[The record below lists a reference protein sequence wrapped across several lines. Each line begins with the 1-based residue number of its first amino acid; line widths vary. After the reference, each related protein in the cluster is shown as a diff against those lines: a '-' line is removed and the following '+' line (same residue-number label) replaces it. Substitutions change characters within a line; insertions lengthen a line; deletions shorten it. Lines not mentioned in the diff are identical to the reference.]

1 VDKTNRDNEKKFDY
15 TKCKRLMED
24 IQKSYLEYGK
34 NRIFL
39 IGDELK
45 DLYLRDIRD
54 GYFDLTES
62 IKDYILHNNRFKWF
76 ISVSSSKEKISFF
89 EKNKNK
95 KGNLVFIESKYT
107 DFNPP
112 QHEDSIGL
120 LDMDEKENS
129 DTEEI
134 PDVTLDNSKQI
145 FGVISVLL
153 EGNHNVGE
161 EICLFIEDLD
171 WVATFYEDQKDNELI
186 KKIKDLE
193 KLKKH
198 LVIISTK
205 DKTLFEETYYEK
217 LDDKEMITIPKA
229 STEEIEIT
237 LYRLT
242 WKAIKKNLRNINI
255 NDLALAFSN
264 SKTSLREVIRI
275 FNKKIKNYGQ
285 DLKMEHFEFKEKVK
299 EKIYWKDVE
308 LNQKIKD
315 ELIKK
320 IRTFKDGE
328 SKEKGILLY
337 GPPGTGKTM
346 IAKAMATE
354 EKLYFLAPK
363 LSELKGEYVGQSAP
377 KVKALFEEARAN
389 EPTLIFLDEVDTLFP
404 ARDHGDGDSYTKDMV
419 NEFLQQL
426 DGVDTGEQKII
437 VLAATNREYMI
448 DPAVKSRLGD
458 SIEIPL
464 PTEEE
469 IRKMYNNHFKDELED
484 EFMSILSQKN
494 KDELIRKST
503 GMSGRDI
510 KNICESMKKKKQ
522 YQNFILEKN
531 LIKKN
536 DYFKDI
542 LNIVFKEKMN
552 NIINNMVDNNG
563 LEVFSDISNV
573 NTLYGQDVDK
583 IKKELKSYI
592 KEITE
597 TTKQRQDREA
607 KNIKK
612 QNGIL
617 LYGPPGNGKT
627 ELVKNICKENNLIY
641 VGANGKSFIGNTEKN
656 TLEMIENIFEDT
668 YRLSNLCSD
677 EQGVVLF
684 FDEFDSLVGPEMSS
698 TTRGT
703 VLTKLSN
710 DKNQAGIRH
719 DASKILLIGATNF
732 YDRIDEAVKR
742 PGRFDGHFALRN
754 PRKEDAKKIILETF
768 NQENIRISNIDIIDR
783 FYEVIRAEDSEDI
796 NITITNAFEKL
807 SSDRYE
813 VEDSE
818 IQKMISFLGGSK
830 EERVQ
835 ALVFFQNLKNK
846 YLCSGSSIKTHISKL
861 KRFLYNEGYKFELT
875 DELVN
880 KYKER

>member
-1 VDKTNRDNEKKFDY
+1 MDKQKKNNEKKFDY
-15 TKCKRLMED
+15 IKCKRLMED

-62 IKDYILHNNRFKWF
+62 LKDYILHNSRFKWF
-76 ISVSSSKEKISFF
+76 ICLSGTKEGKYFEKI
-89 EKNKNK
+89 KDK
-95 KGNLVFIESKYT
+95 KGNIKFLEVKHT
-107 DFNPP
+107 DFKP
-112 QHEDSIGL
+112 QEIEDSLGL
-120 LDMDEKENS
+120 IEHENKIEEVEETDVNIKKADVIDEVIDFLFKGDCKAN
-129 DTEEI
+129 EE
-134 PDVTLDNSKQI
+134 V
-145 FGVISVLL
+145 
-153 EGNHNVGE
+153 
-161 EICLFIEDLD
+161 CLFVEDLD
-171 WVATFYEDQKDNELI
+171 WTAKFYAEGQEVKDTKFI
-186 KKIKDLE
+186 KQIKDLE

-217 LDDKEMITIPKA
+217 LDDKEMITVPKA

-242 WKAIKKNLRNINI
+242 WKAIKKNLRNINM

-264 SKTSLREVIRI
+264 SKTSLREVIRV
-275 FNKKIKNYGQ
+275 FNKKIKIYGQ
-285 DLKMEHFEFKEKVK
+285 DLKMEHFEFKETVK

-308 LNQKIKD
+308 INKQIKE
-315 ELIKK
+315 ELITK
-320 IRTFKDGE
+320 IRAFKDGE

-377 KVKALFEEARAN
+377 KIKALFEEARAN

-426 DGVDTGEQKII
+426 DGVDTGEQRII

-464 PTEEE
+464 PSEEE

-484 EFMSILSQKN
+484 EFITILNQKN

-510 KNICESMKKKKQ
+510 KNICENMKKKTR
-522 YQNFILEKN
+522 YLNFKLENNPNKRN
-531 LIKKN
+531 E
-536 DYFKDI
+536 YFKDI
-542 LNIVFKEKMN
+542 LDEVFREKMN
-552 NIINNMVDNNG
+552 NIIYNMKNING
-563 LEVFSDISNV
+563 LEVFSNISNV
-573 NTLYGQDVDK
+573 NILYGQDVDK

-597 TTKQRQDREA
+597 TTKERQDREE

-627 ELVKNICKENNLIY
+627 ELVKNICKENNLIF
-641 VGANGKSFIGNTEKN
+641 VGANGKSFVGNTEKS

-703 VLTKLSN
+703 VLTKISD
-710 DKNQAGIRH
+710 DKSQAGIRH
-719 DASKILLIGATNF
+719 NASKILLMGATNF
-732 YDRIDEAVKR
+732 YDDIDEAVKR
-742 PGRFDGHFALRN
+742 PGRFDGHFSLRN
-754 PRKEDAKKIILETF
+754 PRKVDAIKIIVESF
-768 NQENIRISNIDIIDR
+768 NQEDMTISNVNIVES
-783 FYEVIRAEDSEDI
+783 FYEVIRNEDSEKI
-796 NITITNAFEKL
+796 NILKNL
-807 SSDRYE
+807 SNDRYE
-813 VEDSE
+813 IEDSE
-818 IQKMISFLGGSK
+818 IQKMLNLLSGSK
-830 EERVQ
+830 EEKEQ
-835 ALVFFQNLKNK
+835 GLVFLERAKSK
-846 YLCSGSSIKTHISKL
+846 YLCSGSSIKTHVLKL
-861 KRFLYNEGYKFELT
+861 KRFLYNEGYFDKDKLEIT
-875 DELVN
+875 EELVS

>member
-1 VDKTNRDNEKKFDY
+1 MDKTNRDNEKKFDY

-76 ISVSSSKEKISFF
+76 ICLSGTKTGQYF
-89 EKNKNK
+89 EKVKDK
-95 KGNLVFIESKYT
+95 KGNIKFLKVEHN
-107 DFNPP
+107 DFKP
-112 QHEDSIGL
+112 QEIEDSLGL
-120 LDMDEKENS
+120 IEHENKIEEVEEANINIDKADVIDE
-129 DTEEI
+129 
-134 PDVTLDNSKQI
+134 
-145 FGVISVLL
+145 VIKFLL
-153 EGNHNVGE
+153 EEDCKANE
-161 EICLFIEDLD
+161 EVCLFVEDLD
-171 WVATFYEDQKDNELI
+171 WAAKFYNEGPEGKDSKFI
-186 KKIKDLE
+186 KQIKDFE

-198 LVIISTK
+198 LVIFSIK
-205 DKTLFEETYYEK
+205 DKTVFEETYYEN
-217 LDDKEMITIPKA
+217 LDDKEMITVPKA
-229 STEEIEIT
+229 STEEIEMT
-237 LYRLT
+237 LCRLT

-264 SKTSLREVIRI
+264 SKTSLREVIRV
-275 FNKKIKNYGQ
+275 FNKKIKIHGQ
-285 DLKMEHFEFKEKVK
+285 DLKIEHFEFKEKVK

-308 LNQKIKD
+308 LNQQTKD
-315 ELIKK
+315 KLIAK
-320 IRTFKDGE
+320 IRTFKDGKSE
-328 SKEKGILLY
+328 EKGILLY

-377 KVKALFEEARAN
+377 KIKALFEEARAN

-426 DGVDTGEQKII
+426 DGVDTGEQRII

-464 PTEEE
+464 PTEKE
-469 IRKMYNNHFKDELED
+469 IRKMYNNQFKDELED
-484 EFMSILSQKN
+484 EFISLLNQKN

-510 KNICESMKKKKQ
+510 KNICESMKKKTR
-522 YQNFILEKN
+522 YLNFKLEKN
-531 LIKKN
+531 LNKKN
-536 DYFKDI
+536 EYFKDI
-542 LNIVFKEKMN
+542 LDEVFREKMN
-552 NIINNMVDNNG
+552 NIIYNMKNNKG
-563 LEVFSDISNV
+563 LEVYSNMSNV
-573 NTLYGQDVDK
+573 NNLYGQDVDK

-597 TTKQRQDREA
+597 TTKQRQDREE

-627 ELVKNICKENNLIY
+627 ELVKNICKENNLIF
-641 VGANGKSFIGNTEKN
+641 VGANGKSFVGNTEKS

-684 FDEFDSLVGPEMSS
+684 FDEFDSLVGLEMSS

-703 VLTKLSN
+703 VLTKISD
-710 DKNQAGIRH
+710 DKSQAGIRH
-719 DASKILLIGATNF
+719 SASKILLMAATNY
-732 YDRIDEAVKR
+732 YDVIDEAVKR
-742 PGRFDGHFALRN
+742 PGRFDGHFSLRN
-754 PRKEDAKKIILETF
+754 PRKEDAIKIIEETF
-768 NQENIRISNIDIIDR
+768 NQQSMTTSNTNILES
-783 FYEVIRAEDSEDI
+783 FYEVIRKDDSEKI
-796 NITITNAFEKL
+796 NILKNL
-807 SSDRYE
+807 SNDRYE
-813 VEDSE
+813 IEDSE
-818 IQKMISFLGGSK
+818 IQKIFNLLSGSK
-830 EERVQ
+830 EEKEQ
-835 ALVFFQNLKNK
+835 GLILLEEAKSK
-846 YLCSGSSIKTHISKL
+846 YLCSGSSIKTHILKL
-861 KRFLYNEGYKFELT
+861 KRFLYNEGYFDKDKLEVT

>member
-1 VDKTNRDNEKKFDY
+1 MDKEKKINKKKFDY
-15 TKCKRLMED
+15 IKCKRLMED

-62 IKDYILHNNRFKWF
+62 IKDYILHNDKFKWF

-95 KGNLVFIESKYT
+95 KGNLIFIESKYT

-112 QHEDSIGL
+112 QLEDSLGL
-120 LDMDEKENS
+120 LDMEEKEENN
-129 DTEEI
+129 TEEVSDI
-134 PDVTLDNSKQI
+134 NLDNSKQI
-145 FGVISVLL
+145 FGVINVLL
-153 EGNHNVGE
+153 EGNHKLGE

-171 WVATFYEDQKDNELI
+171 WVATFYEEKKDNELI

-217 LDDKEMITIPKA
+217 LDVKEMITVPKA

-242 WKAIKKNLRNINI
+242 WKAIKKNLRNINM

-275 FNKKIKNYGQ
+275 FNKKIKTYGQ
-285 DLKMEHFEFKEKVK
+285 NLQIEHFEFKEKVK
-299 EKIYWKDVE
+299 EKIYWKDIE
-308 LNQKIKD
+308 INDRIKED
-315 ELIKK
+315 LITK
-320 IRTFKDGE
+320 IRTFKDGK

-426 DGVDTGEQKII
+426 DGVDTGEQRII

-458 SIEIPL
+458 AIKISLPEEKEIV
-464 PTEEE
+464 
-469 IRKMYNNHFKDELED
+469 RMYNNNFKDEFED
-484 EFMSILSQKN
+484 DFINILTQKN
-494 KDELIRKST
+494 KDELKRKST

-510 KNICESMKKKKQ
+510 KNICESIKKKSQ
-522 YQNFILEKN
+522 YQDFKSENNENKR
-531 LIKKN
+531 N

-542 LNIVFKEKMN
+542 LNIVFREKMN
-552 NIINNMVDNNG
+552 NIINNMRNNNG
-563 LEVFSDISNV
+563 LEVFTDISNI
-573 NTLYGQDVDK
+573 NNLYGKDVDK

-627 ELVKNICKENNLIY
+627 ELVKNICKENNLIF
-641 VGANGKSFIGNTEKN
+641 VGANGKSFVGNTEKS

-668 YRLSNLCSD
+668 YRLSNLCPD

-703 VLTKLSN
+703 VLTKISD
-710 DKNQAGIRH
+710 DKSQAGIRH
-719 DASKILLIGATNF
+719 NASKILLMGATNF
-732 YDRIDEAVKR
+732 YDNIDEAVKR

-768 NQENIRISNIDIIDR
+768 NQEDIRVSNTDVIDS

-796 NITITNAFEKL
+796 NMTNIVFEKL

-813 VEDSE
+813 IEDSE
-818 IQKMISFLGGSK
+818 IQRMISFLSGSK
-830 EERVQ
+830 EEREQ
-835 ALVFFQNLKNK
+835 ALIFFQNTKKK
-846 YLCSGSSIKTHISKL
+846 YLCSGSSIKTHILKL

-875 DELVN
+875 EELVN

>member
-1 VDKTNRDNEKKFDY
+1 MDKTNRDNEKKFDY

-76 ISVSSSKEKISFF
+76 ICLSGTKTGQYF
-89 EKNKNK
+89 EKVKDK
-95 KGNLVFIESKYT
+95 KGNIKFLKVEHN
-107 DFNPP
+107 DFKP
-112 QHEDSIGL
+112 QEIEDSLGL
-120 LDMDEKENS
+120 IEHENKIEEVEEANVNIDKADVIDE
-129 DTEEI
+129 
-134 PDVTLDNSKQI
+134 
-145 FGVISVLL
+145 VIKFLL
-153 EGNHNVGE
+153 EEDCKANE
-161 EICLFIEDLD
+161 EVCLFVEDLD
-171 WVATFYEDQKDNELI
+171 WAAKFYNEGPEGKDSKFI
-186 KKIKDLE
+186 KQIKDFE

-198 LVIISTK
+198 LVIFSIK
-205 DKTLFEETYYEK
+205 DKTVFEETYYEN
-217 LDDKEMITIPKA
+217 LDDKEMITVPKA
-229 STEEIEIT
+229 STEEIEMT

-264 SKTSLREVIRI
+264 SKTSLREVIRV
-275 FNKKIKNYGQ
+275 FNKKIKIHGQ
-285 DLKMEHFEFKEKVK
+285 DLKIEHFEFKEKVK

-308 LNQKIKD
+308 LNQQTKD
-315 ELIKK
+315 KLIAK
-320 IRTFKDGE
+320 IRTFKDGKSE
-328 SKEKGILLY
+328 EKGILLY

-377 KVKALFEEARAN
+377 KIKALFEEARAN

-426 DGVDTGEQKII
+426 DGVDTGEQRII

-464 PTEEE
+464 PTEKE
-469 IRKMYNNHFKDELED
+469 IRKMYNNQFKDELED
-484 EFMSILSQKN
+484 EFISLLNQKN

-510 KNICESMKKKKQ
+510 KNICESMKKKTR
-522 YQNFILEKN
+522 YLNFKLEKN
-531 LIKKN
+531 LNKKN
-536 DYFKDI
+536 EYFKDI
-542 LNIVFKEKMN
+542 LDEVFREKMN
-552 NIINNMVDNNG
+552 NIIYNMKNNKG
-563 LEVFSDISNV
+563 LEVYSNMSNV
-573 NTLYGQDVDK
+573 NNLYGQDVDK

-597 TTKQRQDREA
+597 TTKQRQDREE

-627 ELVKNICKENNLIY
+627 ELVKNICKENNLIF
-641 VGANGKSFIGNTEKN
+641 VGANGKSFVGNTEKS

-684 FDEFDSLVGPEMSS
+684 FDEFDSLVGLEMSS

-703 VLTKLSN
+703 VLTKISD
-710 DKNQAGIRH
+710 DKSQAGIRH
-719 DASKILLIGATNF
+719 SASKILLMAATNY
-732 YDRIDEAVKR
+732 YDVIDEAVKR
-742 PGRFDGHFALRN
+742 PGRFDGHFSLRN
-754 PRKEDAKKIILETF
+754 PRKEDAIKIIEETF
-768 NQENIRISNIDIIDR
+768 NQQNMTTSNTNILES
-783 FYEVIRAEDSEDI
+783 FYEVIRRDDSEKI
-796 NITITNAFEKL
+796 NILKNL
-807 SSDRYE
+807 SNDRYE
-813 VEDSE
+813 IEDSE
-818 IQKMISFLGGSK
+818 IQKIFNLLSGSK
-830 EERVQ
+830 EEKEQ
-835 ALVFFQNLKNK
+835 GLILLEEAKSK
-846 YLCSGSSIKTHISKL
+846 YLCSGSSIKTHILKL
-861 KRFLYNEGYKFELT
+861 KRFLYNEGYFDKDKLEVT

>member
-1 VDKTNRDNEKKFDY
+1 MDKTNRDNEKKFDY

-62 IKDYILHNNRFKWF
+62 IKDYILHNNMFKWF
-76 ISVSSSKEKISFF
+76 ICLSGTKTGQYF
-89 EKNKNK
+89 EKVKDK
-95 KGNLVFIESKYT
+95 KGNIKFLKVEHN
-107 DFNPP
+107 DFKP
-112 QHEDSIGL
+112 QEIEDSLGL
-120 LDMDEKENS
+120 IEHENKIEEVEEANINIDKADVIDE
-129 DTEEI
+129 
-134 PDVTLDNSKQI
+134 
-145 FGVISVLL
+145 VIKFLL
-153 EGNHNVGE
+153 EEDCKANE
-161 EICLFIEDLD
+161 EVCLFVEDLD
-171 WVATFYEDQKDNELI
+171 WAAKFYNEGAEGKDSKFI
-186 KKIKDLE
+186 KQIKDFE

-198 LVIISTK
+198 LVIFSIK
-205 DKTLFEETYYEK
+205 DKTVFEETYYEN
-217 LDDKEMITIPKA
+217 LDDKEMITVPKA
-229 STEEIEIT
+229 STEEIEMT

-264 SKTSLREVIRI
+264 SKTSLREVIRV
-275 FNKKIKNYGQ
+275 FNKKIKIHGQ
-285 DLKMEHFEFKEKVK
+285 DLKIEHFEFKEKVK

-308 LNQKIKD
+308 LNQQTKD
-315 ELIKK
+315 KLIAK
-320 IRTFKDGE
+320 IRTFKDGKSE
-328 SKEKGILLY
+328 EKGILLY

-377 KVKALFEEARAN
+377 KIKALFEEARAN

-426 DGVDTGEQKII
+426 DGVDTGEQRII

-464 PTEEE
+464 PTEKE
-469 IRKMYNNHFKDELED
+469 IRKMYNNQFKDELED
-484 EFMSILSQKN
+484 EFISLLNQKN

-510 KNICESMKKKKQ
+510 KNICESMKKKKR
-522 YQNFILEKN
+522 YLNFKLEKN
-531 LIKKN
+531 LNKKN
-536 DYFKDI
+536 EYFKDI
-542 LNIVFKEKMN
+542 LDEVFREKMN
-552 NIINNMVDNNG
+552 NIIYNMKNNNG
-563 LEVFSDISNV
+563 LEVYSNMSNV
-573 NTLYGQDVDK
+573 NNLYGQDVDK

-597 TTKQRQDREA
+597 TTKQRQDREE

-627 ELVKNICKENNLIY
+627 ELVKNICKENNLIF
-641 VGANGKSFIGNTEKN
+641 VGANGKSFVGNTEKS

-684 FDEFDSLVGPEMSS
+684 FDEFDSLVGLEMSS

-703 VLTKLSN
+703 VLTKISD
-710 DKNQAGIRH
+710 DKSQAGIRH
-719 DASKILLIGATNF
+719 SASKILLMAATNY
-732 YDRIDEAVKR
+732 YDVIDEAVKR
-742 PGRFDGHFALRN
+742 PGRFDGHFSLRN
-754 PRKEDAKKIILETF
+754 PRKEDAIKIIEETF
-768 NQENIRISNIDIIDR
+768 NQQSMTTSNINILES
-783 FYEVIRAEDSEDI
+783 FYEVIRRDDSEKI
-796 NITITNAFEKL
+796 NILKNL
-807 SSDRYE
+807 SNDRYE
-813 VEDSE
+813 IEDSE
-818 IQKMISFLGGSK
+818 IQKIFNLLSGSK
-830 EERVQ
+830 EEKEQ
-835 ALVFFQNLKNK
+835 GLIFLEEAKSK
-846 YLCSGSSIKTHISKL
+846 YLCSGSSIKTHILKL
-861 KRFLYNEGYKFELT
+861 KRFLYNEGYFDKDKLEVT
-875 DELVN
+875 GELVN

>member
-1 VDKTNRDNEKKFDY
+1 MDKTNRDNEKKFDY

-62 IKDYILHNNRFKWF
+62 IKDYILHNDRFKWF
-76 ISVSSSKEKISFF
+76 ISVSSSKEKISFY

-95 KGNLVFIESKYT
+95 NGNLVFIESKYT

-112 QHEDSIGL
+112 QHEDSLGL
-120 LDMDEKENS
+120 LDMEEKEDSNM
-129 DTEEI
+129 EET
-134 PDVTLDNSKQI
+134 PDVNLDNSRQI
-145 FGVISVLL
+145 FGVINVLL
-153 EGNHNVGE
+153 EGNHKLGE

-217 LDDKEMITIPKA
+217 LDDKEMIVVPKA

-242 WKAIKKNLRNINI
+242 WKAIKKNLRNINM

-275 FNKKIKNYGQ
+275 FNKKIKTYGQ
-285 DLKMEHFEFKEKVK
+285 NLQIEHFEFKEKVK
-299 EKIYWKDVE
+299 EKIYWKDIE
-308 LNQKIKD
+308 INDRIKED
-315 ELIKK
+315 LITK

-404 ARDHGDGDSYTKDMV
+404 ARDYGDGDSYTKDMV

-426 DGVDTGEQKII
+426 DGVDTGEQRII

-458 SIEIPL
+458 AIKISLPEEKEIV
-464 PTEEE
+464 
-469 IRKMYNNHFKDELED
+469 RMYNNNFKDEFED
-484 EFMSILSQKN
+484 DFINILTQKN
-494 KDELIRKST
+494 KDELKRKST

-510 KNICESMKKKKQ
+510 KNICESIKKKSQ
-522 YQNFILEKN
+522 YQDFKSENNENKR
-531 LIKKN
+531 N

-542 LNIVFKEKMN
+542 LNIVFREKMN
-552 NIINNMVDNNG
+552 NVINNMRNNG
-563 LEVFSDISNV
+563 LEVFTDISNI
-573 NTLYGQDVDK
+573 NNLYGKDVDK

-627 ELVKNICKENNLIY
+627 ELVKNICKENNLIF
-641 VGANGKSFIGNTEKN
+641 VGANGKSFVGNTEKS

-668 YRLSNLCSD
+668 YRLSNLCPD

-703 VLTKLSN
+703 VLTKISD
-710 DKNQAGIRH
+710 DKSQAGIRYN
-719 DASKILLIGATNF
+719 ASKILLMGATNF
-732 YDRIDEAVKR
+732 YDNIDEAVKR

-768 NQENIRISNIDIIDR
+768 NQENIRVSNTDVIDS

-796 NITITNAFEKL
+796 NMTNIVFEKL

-813 VEDSE
+813 IEDSE
-818 IQKMISFLGGSK
+818 IQRMISFLSGSK
-830 EERVQ
+830 EEKEQ
-835 ALVFFQNLKNK
+835 ALIFFQNAKKK
-846 YLCSGSSIKTHISKL
+846 YLCSGSSIKTHILKL

-875 DELVN
+875 EELVN

>member
-1 VDKTNRDNEKKFDY
+1 MDKTNRDNKKKFDY

-76 ISVSSSKEKISFF
+76 ICLSGTKTGQYF
-89 EKNKNK
+89 EKVKDK
-95 KGNLVFIESKYT
+95 KGNIKFLKVEHN
-107 DFNPP
+107 DFKP
-112 QHEDSIGL
+112 QEIEDSLGL
-120 LDMDEKENS
+120 IEHENKI
-129 DTEEI
+129 EEI
-134 PDVTLDNSKQI
+134 EEANVNIDKADVIDE
-145 FGVISVLL
+145 VIKFLL
-153 EGNHNVGE
+153 EEDCKANE
-161 EICLFIEDLD
+161 EVCLFVEDLD
-171 WVATFYEDQKDNELI
+171 WAAKFYNEGAEGKDGKFI
-186 KKIKDLE
+186 KQIKDFE

-198 LVIISTK
+198 LVIFSIK
-205 DKTLFEETYYEK
+205 DKTVFEETYYEN
-217 LDDKEMITIPKA
+217 LDDKEMITVPKA
-229 STEEIEIT
+229 STEEIEMT

-264 SKTSLREVIRI
+264 SKTSLREVIRV
-275 FNKKIKNYGQ
+275 FNKKIKIHGQ
-285 DLKMEHFEFKEKVK
+285 DLKIEHFEFKEKVK

-308 LNQKIKD
+308 LNQQTKD
-315 ELIKK
+315 KLIAK
-320 IRTFKDGE
+320 IRTFKDGKSE
-328 SKEKGILLY
+328 EKGILLY

-377 KVKALFEEARAN
+377 KIKALFEEARAN

-426 DGVDTGEQKII
+426 DGVDTGEQRII

-464 PTEEE
+464 PTEKE
-469 IRKMYNNHFKDELED
+469 IRKMYNNQFKDELED
-484 EFMSILSQKN
+484 EFISLLNQKN

-510 KNICESMKKKKQ
+510 KNICESMKKKTR
-522 YQNFILEKN
+522 YLNFKLEKN
-531 LIKKN
+531 LNKKN
-536 DYFKDI
+536 EYFKDI
-542 LNIVFKEKMN
+542 LDEVFREKMN
-552 NIINNMVDNNG
+552 NIIYNMKNNKG
-563 LEVFSDISNV
+563 LEVYSNMSNV
-573 NTLYGQDVDK
+573 NNLYGQDVDK

-597 TTKQRQDREA
+597 TTKQRQDREE

-627 ELVKNICKENNLIY
+627 ELVKNICKENNLIF
-641 VGANGKSFIGNTEKN
+641 VGANGKSFVGNTEKS

-684 FDEFDSLVGPEMSS
+684 FDEFDSLVGLEMSS

-703 VLTKLSN
+703 VLTKISD
-710 DKNQAGIRH
+710 DKSQAGIRH
-719 DASKILLIGATNF
+719 SASKILLMAATNY
-732 YDRIDEAVKR
+732 YDVIDEAVKR
-742 PGRFDGHFALRN
+742 PGRFDGHFSLRN
-754 PRKEDAKKIILETF
+754 PRKEDAIKIIEETF
-768 NQENIRISNIDIIDR
+768 NQQSMTTSNTNILES
-783 FYEVIRAEDSEDI
+783 FYEVIRRDDSKKI
-796 NITITNAFEKL
+796 NILKNL
-807 SSDRYE
+807 SNDRYE
-813 VEDSE
+813 IEDSE
-818 IQKMISFLGGSK
+818 IQKIFNLLSGSK
-830 EERVQ
+830 EEKEQ
-835 ALVFFQNLKNK
+835 GLILLEEAKSK
-846 YLCSGSSIKTHISKL
+846 YLCSGSSIKTHILKL
-861 KRFLYNEGYKFELT
+861 KRFLYNEGYFDKDKLEVT

-880 KYKER
+880 KYKEC

>member
-1 VDKTNRDNEKKFDY
+1 MDKTNRDNEKKFDY

-76 ISVSSSKEKISFF
+76 ICLSGTKTGQYF
-89 EKNKNK
+89 EKVKDK
-95 KGNLVFIESKYT
+95 KGNIKFLKVEHN
-107 DFNPP
+107 DFKP
-112 QHEDSIGL
+112 QEIEDSLGL
-120 LDMDEKENS
+120 IEHENKIEEVEEANINIDKADVIDE
-129 DTEEI
+129 
-134 PDVTLDNSKQI
+134 
-145 FGVISVLL
+145 VIKFLL
-153 EGNHNVGE
+153 EEDCKANE
-161 EICLFIEDLD
+161 EVCLFVEDLD
-171 WVATFYEDQKDNELI
+171 WAAKFYNEGPEGKDSKFI
-186 KKIKDLE
+186 KQIKDFE

-198 LVIISTK
+198 LVIFSIK
-205 DKTLFEETYYEK
+205 DKTVFEETYYEN
-217 LDDKEMITIPKA
+217 LDDKEMITVPKA
-229 STEEIEIT
+229 STEEIEMT

-264 SKTSLREVIRI
+264 SKTSLREVIRV
-275 FNKKIKNYGQ
+275 FNKKIKIHGQ
-285 DLKMEHFEFKEKVK
+285 DLKIEHFEFKEKVK

-308 LNQKIKD
+308 LNQQTKD
-315 ELIKK
+315 KLIAK
-320 IRTFKDGE
+320 IRTFKDGKSE
-328 SKEKGILLY
+328 EKGILLY

-377 KVKALFEEARAN
+377 KIKALFEEARAN

-426 DGVDTGEQKII
+426 DGVDTGEQRII

-464 PTEEE
+464 PTEKE
-469 IRKMYNNHFKDELED
+469 IRKMYNNQFKDELED
-484 EFMSILSQKN
+484 EFISLLNQKN

-510 KNICESMKKKKQ
+510 KNICESMKKKTR
-522 YQNFILEKN
+522 YLNFKLEKN
-531 LIKKN
+531 LNKKN
-536 DYFKDI
+536 EYFKDI
-542 LNIVFKEKMN
+542 LDEVFREKMN
-552 NIINNMVDNNG
+552 NIIYNMKNNKG
-563 LEVFSDISNV
+563 LEVYSNMSNV
-573 NTLYGQDVDK
+573 NNLYGQDVDK

-597 TTKQRQDREA
+597 TTKQRQDREE

-627 ELVKNICKENNLIY
+627 ELVKNICKENNLIF
-641 VGANGKSFIGNTEKN
+641 VGANGKSFVGNTEKS

-684 FDEFDSLVGPEMSS
+684 FDEFDSLVGLEMSS

-703 VLTKLSN
+703 VLTKISD
-710 DKNQAGIRH
+710 DKSQAGIRH
-719 DASKILLIGATNF
+719 SASKILLMAATNY
-732 YDRIDEAVKR
+732 YDVIDEAVKR
-742 PGRFDGHFALRN
+742 PGRFDGHFSLRN
-754 PRKEDAKKIILETF
+754 PRKEDAIKIIEETF
-768 NQENIRISNIDIIDR
+768 NQQSMTTSNINILES
-783 FYEVIRAEDSEDI
+783 FYEVIRRDDSEKI
-796 NITITNAFEKL
+796 NILKNL
-807 SSDRYE
+807 SNDRYE
-813 VEDSE
+813 IEDSE
-818 IQKMISFLGGSK
+818 IQKIFNLLSGSK
-830 EERVQ
+830 EEKEQ
-835 ALVFFQNLKNK
+835 GLIFLEEAKSK
-846 YLCSGSSIKTHISKL
+846 YLCSGSSIKTHILKL
-861 KRFLYNEGYKFELT
+861 KRFLYNEGYFDKDKLEVI

>member
-1 VDKTNRDNEKKFDY
+1 MDIAKKNNKKFDY
-15 TKCKRLMED
+15 IKCKRLMED

-54 GYFDLTES
+54 GYFDLMES
-62 IKDYILHNNRFKWF
+62 IKDYILYNSRFKWF

-95 KGNLVFIESKYT
+95 KGNLIFIESKYT

-112 QHEDSIGL
+112 QHEDSLGL
-120 LDMDEKENS
+120 LDMEEKEESN
-129 DTEEI
+129 TEEI
-134 PDVTLDNSKQI
+134 PDITLDNSKQI
-145 FGVISVLL
+145 FGVVSILL
-153 EGNHNVGE
+153 EGKHNVGE
-161 EICLFIEDLD
+161 EVCLFIEDLD
-171 WVATFYEDQKDNELI
+171 WVATFYEEKKDNELI

-217 LDDKEMITIPKA
+217 LDDKEMITVPKA

-242 WKAIKKNLRNINI
+242 WKAIKKNLRNINM

-264 SKTSLREVIRI
+264 SKTSLREVIRV
-275 FNKKIKNYGQ
+275 FNKKIKTYGQ
-285 DLKMEHFEFKEKVK
+285 DLKIEHFEFKEKVK

-308 LNQKIKD
+308 LNDEKKK

-377 KVKALFEEARAN
+377 KIKALFEEARAN

-426 DGVDTGEQKII
+426 DGVDSGEQRII

-464 PTEEE
+464 PSEEE
-469 IRKMYNNHFKDELED
+469 IKKMYNNHFKDELED
-484 EFMSILSQKN
+484 ELTSILNQKN

-510 KNICESMKKKKQ
+510 KNICESMKKKLQ
-522 YQNFILEKN
+522 YQNFKSESNANKR
-531 LIKKN
+531 N

-542 LNIVFKEKMN
+542 LNIVFREKMN
-552 NIINNMVDNNG
+552 NIIYNMRNNTN
-563 LEVFSDISNV
+563 LEVFTDISNV
-573 NTLYGQDVDK
+573 QNLYGKDVDK
-583 IKKELKSYI
+583 IKKELKSYV

-597 TTKQRQDREA
+597 TTKQRREREA
-607 KNIKK
+607 KRIKK

-627 ELVKNICKENNLIY
+627 ELVKNICKENNLIFI
-641 VGANGKSFIGNTEKN
+641 GANGKSFIGNTEKS
-656 TLEMIENIFEDT
+656 TLEMIENIFDDA
-668 YRLSNLCSD
+668 YRLSNICPD

-684 FDEFDSLVGPEMSS
+684 FDEFDSLVGPAMSS

-703 VLTKLSN
+703 VLTKIAD
-710 DKNQAGIRH
+710 DKSKAGIRH
-719 DASKILLIGATNF
+719 DASKILLMGATN
-732 YDRIDEAVKR
+732 YYEQIDEAVIR
-742 PGRFDGHFALRN
+742 PGRFDGHFSLRN
-754 PRKEDAKKIILETF
+754 PRKEDAIKIIMETF
-768 NQENIRISNIDIIDR
+768 YQENIRVPNKSVVDS
-783 FYEVIRAEDSEDI
+783 FYEVIRAEDSDKI
-796 NITITNAFEKL
+796 NVFDNI

-818 IQKMISFLGGSK
+818 IQNMRNLFFNGNK
-830 EERVQ
+830 EEKEQ
-835 ALVFFQNLKNK
+835 ALEFFQKAEKK
-846 YLCSGSSIKTHISKL
+846 YLCSGSSIKTHILKL
-861 KRFLYNEGYKFELT
+861 KRFLYNEGYEFVITE
-875 DELVN
+875 EIVN

>member
-1 VDKTNRDNEKKFDY
+1 MDKTNRDNEKKFDY

-76 ISVSSSKEKISFF
+76 ICLSGTKTGQYF
-89 EKNKNK
+89 EKVKDK
-95 KGNLVFIESKYT
+95 KGNIKFLKVEHN
-107 DFNPP
+107 DFKP
-112 QHEDSIGL
+112 QEIEDSLGL
-120 LDMDEKENS
+120 IEHENKIEEVEEANVNIDKADVIDE
-129 DTEEI
+129 
-134 PDVTLDNSKQI
+134 
-145 FGVISVLL
+145 VIKFLL
-153 EGNHNVGE
+153 EEDCKANE
-161 EICLFIEDLD
+161 EVCLFVEDLD
-171 WVATFYEDQKDNELI
+171 WAAKFYNEGPEGKDSKFI
-186 KKIKDLE
+186 KQIKDFE

-198 LVIISTK
+198 LVIFSIK
-205 DKTLFEETYYEK
+205 DKTVFEETYYEN
-217 LDDKEMITIPKA
+217 LDDKEMITVPKA
-229 STEEIEIT
+229 STEEIEMT

-264 SKTSLREVIRI
+264 SKTSLREVIRV
-275 FNKKIKNYGQ
+275 FNKKIKIHGQ
-285 DLKMEHFEFKEKVK
+285 DLKIEHFEFKEKVK

-308 LNQKIKD
+308 LNQQTKD
-315 ELIKK
+315 KLIAK
-320 IRTFKDGE
+320 IRTFKDGKSE
-328 SKEKGILLY
+328 EKGILLY

-377 KVKALFEEARAN
+377 KIKALFEEARAN

-426 DGVDTGEQKII
+426 DGVDTGEQRII

-464 PTEEE
+464 PTEKE
-469 IRKMYNNHFKDELED
+469 IRKMYNNQFKDELED
-484 EFMSILSQKN
+484 EFISLLNQKN

-510 KNICESMKKKKQ
+510 KNICESMKKKTR
-522 YQNFILEKN
+522 YLNFKLEKN
-531 LIKKN
+531 LNKKN
-536 DYFKDI
+536 EYFKDI
-542 LNIVFKEKMN
+542 LDEVFREKMN
-552 NIINNMVDNNG
+552 NIIYNMKNNKG
-563 LEVFSDISNV
+563 LEVYSNMSNV
-573 NTLYGQDVDK
+573 NNLYGQDVDK

-597 TTKQRQDREA
+597 TTKQRQDREE

-627 ELVKNICKENNLIY
+627 ELVKNICKENNLIF
-641 VGANGKSFIGNTEKN
+641 VGANGKSFVGNTEKS

-684 FDEFDSLVGPEMSS
+684 FDEFDSLVGLEMSS

-703 VLTKLSN
+703 VLTKISD
-710 DKNQAGIRH
+710 DKSQAGIRH
-719 DASKILLIGATNF
+719 SASKILLMAATNY
-732 YDRIDEAVKR
+732 YDVIDEAVKR
-742 PGRFDGHFALRN
+742 PGRFDGHFSLRN
-754 PRKEDAKKIILETF
+754 PRKEDAIKIIEETF
-768 NQENIRISNIDIIDR
+768 NQQSMTTSNTNILES
-783 FYEVIRAEDSEDI
+783 FYEVIRRDDSEKI
-796 NITITNAFEKL
+796 NILKNL
-807 SSDRYE
+807 SNDRYE
-813 VEDSE
+813 IEDSE
-818 IQKMISFLGGSK
+818 IQKIFNLLSGSK
-830 EERVQ
+830 EEKEQ
-835 ALVFFQNLKNK
+835 GLILLEEAKSK
-846 YLCSGSSIKTHISKL
+846 YLCSGSSIKTHILKL
-861 KRFLYNEGYKFELT
+861 KRFLYNEGYFDKDKLEVT

>member
-1 VDKTNRDNEKKFDY
+1 MDKTNRDNEKKFDY

-76 ISVSSSKEKISFF
+76 ICLSGTKTGQYF
-89 EKNKNK
+89 EKVKDK
-95 KGNLVFIESKYT
+95 KGNIKFLKVEHN
-107 DFNPP
+107 DFKP
-112 QHEDSIGL
+112 QEIEDSLGL
-120 LDMDEKENS
+120 IEHENKIEEVEEANVNIDKADVIDE
-129 DTEEI
+129 
-134 PDVTLDNSKQI
+134 
-145 FGVISVLL
+145 VIKFLL
-153 EGNHNVGE
+153 EEDCKANE
-161 EICLFIEDLD
+161 EVCLFVEDLD
-171 WVATFYEDQKDNELI
+171 WAAKFYNEGAEGKDSKFI
-186 KKIKDLE
+186 KQIKDFE

-198 LVIISTK
+198 LVIFSIK
-205 DKTLFEETYYEK
+205 DKTVFEETYYEN
-217 LDDKEMITIPKA
+217 LDDKEMITVPKA
-229 STEEIEIT
+229 STEEIEMT

-242 WKAIKKNLRNINI
+242 WKAIKKNLRDINI

-264 SKTSLREVIRI
+264 SKTSLREVIRV
-275 FNKKIKNYGQ
+275 FNKKIKIHGQ
-285 DLKMEHFEFKEKVK
+285 DLKIEHFEFKEKVK

-308 LNQKIKD
+308 LNQQTKD
-315 ELIKK
+315 KLIAK
-320 IRTFKDGE
+320 IRTFKDGKSE
-328 SKEKGILLY
+328 EKGILLY

-377 KVKALFEEARAN
+377 KIKALFEEARAN

-426 DGVDTGEQKII
+426 DGVDTGEQRII

-464 PTEEE
+464 PTEKE
-469 IRKMYNNHFKDELED
+469 IRKMYNNQFKDELED
-484 EFMSILSQKN
+484 EFISLLNQKN

-510 KNICESMKKKKQ
+510 KNICESMKKKTR
-522 YQNFILEKN
+522 YLNFKLEKN
-531 LIKKN
+531 LNKKN
-536 DYFKDI
+536 EYFKDI
-542 LNIVFKEKMN
+542 LDEVFREKMN
-552 NIINNMVDNNG
+552 NIIYNMKNNKG
-563 LEVFSDISNV
+563 LEVYSNMSNV
-573 NTLYGQDVDK
+573 NNLYGQDVDK

-597 TTKQRQDREA
+597 TTKQRQDREE

-627 ELVKNICKENNLIY
+627 ELVKNICKENNLIF
-641 VGANGKSFIGNTEKN
+641 VGANGKSFVGNTEKS

-684 FDEFDSLVGPEMSS
+684 FDEFDSLVGLEMSS

-703 VLTKLSN
+703 VLTKISD
-710 DKNQAGIRH
+710 DKSQAGIRH
-719 DASKILLIGATNF
+719 SASKILLMAATNY
-732 YDRIDEAVKR
+732 YDVIDEAVKR
-742 PGRFDGHFALRN
+742 PGRFDGHFSLRN
-754 PRKEDAKKIILETF
+754 PRKEDAIKIIEETF
-768 NQENIRISNIDIIDR
+768 NQQSMTTSNTNILES
-783 FYEVIRAEDSEDI
+783 FYEVIRRDDSEKI
-796 NITITNAFEKL
+796 NILKNL
-807 SSDRYE
+807 SNDRYE
-813 VEDSE
+813 IEDSE
-818 IQKMISFLGGSK
+818 IQKIFNLLSGSK
-830 EERVQ
+830 EEKEQ
-835 ALVFFQNLKNK
+835 GLILLEETKSK
-846 YLCSGSSIKTHISKL
+846 YLCSGSSIKTHILKL
-861 KRFLYNEGYKFELT
+861 KRFLYNEGYFDKDKLEVT

>member
-1 VDKTNRDNEKKFDY
+1 MDKTNRDNEKKFDY

-76 ISVSSSKEKISFF
+76 ICLSGTKTGQYF
-89 EKNKNK
+89 EKVKDK
-95 KGNLVFIESKYT
+95 KGNIKFLKVEHN
-107 DFNPP
+107 DFKP
-112 QHEDSIGL
+112 QEIEDSLGL
-120 LDMDEKENS
+120 IEHENKIEEVEEANINIDKADVIDE
-129 DTEEI
+129 
-134 PDVTLDNSKQI
+134 
-145 FGVISVLL
+145 VIKFLL
-153 EGNHNVGE
+153 EEDCKANE
-161 EICLFIEDLD
+161 EVCLFVEDLD
-171 WVATFYEDQKDNELI
+171 WAAKFYNEGAEGKDSKFI
-186 KKIKDLE
+186 KQIKDFE

-198 LVIISTK
+198 LVIFSIK
-205 DKTLFEETYYEK
+205 DKTVFEETYYEN
-217 LDDKEMITIPKA
+217 LDDKEMITVPKA
-229 STEEIEIT
+229 STEEIEMT

-264 SKTSLREVIRI
+264 SKTSLREVIRV
-275 FNKKIKNYGQ
+275 FNKKIKIHGQ
-285 DLKMEHFEFKEKVK
+285 DLKIEHFEFKEKVK

-308 LNQKIKD
+308 LNQQTKD
-315 ELIKK
+315 KLIAK
-320 IRTFKDGE
+320 IRTFKDGKSE
-328 SKEKGILLY
+328 EKGILLY

-377 KVKALFEEARAN
+377 KIKALFEEARAN

-426 DGVDTGEQKII
+426 DGVDTGEQRII

-464 PTEEE
+464 PTEKE
-469 IRKMYNNHFKDELED
+469 IRKMYNNQFKDELED
-484 EFMSILSQKN
+484 EFISLLNQKN

-510 KNICESMKKKKQ
+510 KNICESMKKKKR
-522 YQNFILEKN
+522 YLNFKLEKN
-531 LIKKN
+531 LNKKN
-536 DYFKDI
+536 EYFKDI
-542 LNIVFKEKMN
+542 LDEVFREKMN
-552 NIINNMVDNNG
+552 NIIYNMKNNNG
-563 LEVFSDISNV
+563 LEVYSNMSNV
-573 NTLYGQDVDK
+573 NNLYGQDVDK

-597 TTKQRQDREA
+597 TTKQRQDREE

-627 ELVKNICKENNLIY
+627 ELVKNICKENNLIF
-641 VGANGKSFIGNTEKN
+641 VGANGKSFVGNTEKS

-684 FDEFDSLVGPEMSS
+684 FDEFDSLVGLEMSS

-703 VLTKLSN
+703 VLTKISD
-710 DKNQAGIRH
+710 DKSQAGIRH
-719 DASKILLIGATNF
+719 SASKILLMAATNY
-732 YDRIDEAVKR
+732 YDVIDEAVKR
-742 PGRFDGHFALRN
+742 PGRFDGHFSLRN
-754 PRKEDAKKIILETF
+754 PRKEDAIKIIEETF
-768 NQENIRISNIDIIDR
+768 NQQSMTTSNINILES
-783 FYEVIRAEDSEDI
+783 FYEVIRRDDSEKI
-796 NITITNAFEKL
+796 NILKNL
-807 SSDRYE
+807 SNDRYE
-813 VEDSE
+813 IEDSE
-818 IQKMISFLGGSK
+818 IQKIFNLLSGSK
-830 EERVQ
+830 EEKEQ
-835 ALVFFQNLKNK
+835 GLIFLEEAKSK
-846 YLCSGSSIKTHISKL
+846 YLCSGSSIKTHILKL
-861 KRFLYNEGYKFELT
+861 KRFLYNEGYFDKDKLEVT
-875 DELVN
+875 GELVN

>member
-1 VDKTNRDNEKKFDY
+1 MDKTNRDNEKKFDY

-62 IKDYILHNNRFKWF
+62 IKDYILHNDRFKWF
-76 ISVSSSKEKISFF
+76 ISVSSSKEKISFY

-95 KGNLVFIESKYT
+95 NGNLVFIESKYT

-112 QHEDSIGL
+112 QHEDSLGL
-120 LDMDEKENS
+120 LDMEEKEDSNM
-129 DTEEI
+129 EET
-134 PDVTLDNSKQI
+134 PDVNFDNSRQI
-145 FGVISVLL
+145 FGVINVLL
-153 EGNHNVGE
+153 EGNHKLGE

-205 DKTLFEETYYEK
+205 NKTLFEETYYEK
-217 LDDKEMITIPKA
+217 LDDKEMIVVPKA

-242 WKAIKKNLRNINI
+242 WKAIKKNLRNINM

-275 FNKKIKNYGQ
+275 FNKKIKTYGQ
-285 DLKMEHFEFKEKVK
+285 NLQIEHFEFKEKVK
-299 EKIYWKDVE
+299 EKIYWKDIE
-308 LNQKIKD
+308 INDRIKED
-315 ELIKK
+315 LIAK

-328 SKEKGILLY
+328 SKERGILLY

-426 DGVDTGEQKII
+426 DGVDTGEQRII

-458 SIEIPL
+458 AIKISLPEEKEIV
-464 PTEEE
+464 
-469 IRKMYNNHFKDELED
+469 RMYNNNFKDEFED
-484 EFMSILSQKN
+484 DFLNILTQKN
-494 KDELIRKST
+494 KDELKRKST

-510 KNICESMKKKKQ
+510 KNICESIKKKSQ
-522 YQNFILEKN
+522 YQDFKSENNENKR
-531 LIKKN
+531 N

-542 LNIVFKEKMN
+542 LNIVFREKMN
-552 NIINNMVDNNG
+552 NIINNMRNNG
-563 LEVFSDISNV
+563 LEVFTDISNI
-573 NTLYGQDVDK
+573 NNLYGKDVDK

-627 ELVKNICKENNLIY
+627 ELVKNICKENNLIF
-641 VGANGKSFIGNTEKN
+641 VGANGKSFVGNTEKS

-668 YRLSNLCSD
+668 YRLSNLCPD

-703 VLTKLSN
+703 VLTKISD
-710 DKNQAGIRH
+710 DKSQAGIRYN
-719 DASKILLIGATNF
+719 ASKILLMGATNF
-732 YDRIDEAVKR
+732 YDNIDEAVKR

-768 NQENIRISNIDIIDR
+768 NQENIRVSNTDVIDS

-796 NITITNAFEKL
+796 NMTNIVFEKL

-813 VEDSE
+813 IEDSE
-818 IQKMISFLGGSK
+818 IQRMISFLSGSK
-830 EERVQ
+830 EEREQ
-835 ALVFFQNLKNK
+835 ALIFFQNAKKK
-846 YLCSGSSIKTHISKL
+846 YLCSGSSIKTHILKL

-875 DELVN
+875 EELVN

>member
-1 VDKTNRDNEKKFDY
+1 MDIGKNNEKKYDY

-54 GYFDLTES
+54 GYFNLTES

-76 ISVSSSKEKISFF
+76 ICLSGTKKGQYF
-89 EKNKNK
+89 EKVKDK
-95 KGNLVFIESKYT
+95 KGNIKFLKVEHT
-107 DFNPP
+107 DFKP
-112 QHEDSIGL
+112 QKIEDS
-120 LDMDEKENS
+120 LDLMGHENKNDEPEEANVNIKEA
-129 DTEEI
+129 DVIDKVIKFILEE
-134 PDVTLDNSKQI
+134 DCKAN
-145 FGVISVLL
+145 
-153 EGNHNVGE
+153 E
-161 EICLFIEDLD
+161 EVCLFVEDLD
-171 WVATFYEDQKDNELI
+171 WTAKFYAEGTEVKDTKFI
-186 KKIKDLE
+186 KQIKDFE

-198 LVIISTK
+198 LVIFSIK
-205 DKTLFEETYYEK
+205 DKTLFEETYYEN
-217 LDDKEMITIPKA
+217 LDDKEKITVPKA
-229 STEEIEIT
+229 STEEIEMT

-242 WKAIKKNLRNINI
+242 WKAIKKNLRNISM

-275 FNKKIKNYGQ
+275 FNKKIKTYGQ

-308 LNQKIKD
+308 IKEEIKD
-315 ELIKK
+315 KLVTK
-320 IRTFKDGE
+320 IRTFKDNKSG
-328 SKEKGILLY
+328 EKGILLY

-389 EPTLIFLDEVDTLFP
+389 EPSLIFLDEVDTLFP

-484 EFMSILSQKN
+484 EFMSILNQKN

-542 LNIVFKEKMN
+542 LNVVFKEKMN

-607 KNIKK
+607 KNIRK

-768 NQENIRISNIDIIDR
+768 NQENIRISNIDVIDS

-818 IQKMISFLGGSK
+818 IQKMISLLGGSK

>member
-1 VDKTNRDNEKKFDY
+1 MDIGKNNEKKYDY
-15 TKCKRLMED
+15 IKCKRLMED

-76 ISVSSSKEKISFF
+76 ICLSGTKDGQYF
-89 EKNKNK
+89 EKVKDK
-95 KGNLVFIESKYT
+95 KGNIKFLKVEHT
-107 DFNPP
+107 DFKP
-112 QHEDSIGL
+112 QKIEDSLNLMGYENKT
-120 LDMDEKENS
+120 DEP
-129 DTEEI
+129 EEANVNI
-134 PDVTLDNSKQI
+134 DKPDVTDK
-145 FGVISVLL
+145 VIKFIL
-153 EGNHNVGE
+153 EEDCKANE
-161 EICLFIEDLD
+161 EVCLFVEDLD
-171 WVATFYEDQKDNELI
+171 WTAKFYAEGTEVKDTKFI
-186 KKIKDLE
+186 KQIKDFE

-198 LVIISTK
+198 LVIFSIK
-205 DKTLFEETYYEK
+205 DKTLFEETYYEN
-217 LDDKEMITIPKA
+217 LDDKEKITVPKA
-229 STEEIEIT
+229 STEEIEMT

-242 WKAIKKNLRNINI
+242 WKAIKKNLRNISM

-275 FNKKIKNYGQ
+275 FNKKIKTYGQ

-308 LNQKIKD
+308 IKKEIKD
-315 ELIKK
+315 KLVTK
-320 IRTFKDGE
+320 IRTFKDNKSG
-328 SKEKGILLY
+328 EKGILLY

-389 EPTLIFLDEVDTLFP
+389 EPSLIFLDEVDTLFP

-448 DPAVKSRLGD
+448 DPAVKSRLGEPIKI
-458 SIEIPL
+458 SLPEEKEIERI
-464 PTEEE
+464 
-469 IRKMYNNHFKDELED
+469 YNNNFKDEFED
-484 EFMSILSQKN
+484 DFIDILTQKN
-494 KDELIRKST
+494 KDELKRKST

-510 KNICESMKKKKQ
+510 KNICESMKKDRRYLEFKT
-522 YQNFILEKN
+522 NINLEKRN
-531 LIKKN
+531 E
-536 DYFKDI
+536 YFKDI
-542 LNIVFKEKMN
+542 LDEVFRAKMN
-552 NIINNMVDNNG
+552 NIINNMISING
-563 LEVFSDISNV
+563 LEVLSEISDV
-573 NTLYGQDVDK
+573 NPLYGQEVEK

-597 TTKQRQDREA
+597 TTKDRQDREA
-607 KNIKK
+607 KEIKK
-612 QNGIL
+612 QNGVL

-641 VGANGKSFIGNTEKN
+641 VGANGKSFVGNTEKS

-668 YRLSNLCSD
+668 YRLSNICPD

-684 FDEFDSLVGPEMSS
+684 FDEFDALVGPEMSS

-703 VLTKLSN
+703 VLTKISD
-710 DKNQAGIRH
+710 DKSQAGIRH
-719 DASKILLIGATNF
+719 NASKILLVGATNF
-732 YDRIDEAVKR
+732 YTRIDEAVKR
-742 PGRFDGHFALRN
+742 PGRFDGHFPLRN
-754 PRKEDAKKIILETF
+754 PRKEDAIKIIKESLYR
-768 NQENIRISNIDIIDR
+768 ENIRISNTDILDS
-783 FYEVIRAEDSEDI
+783 FYEVIRAEDSQKIDVFE
-796 NITITNAFEKL
+796 NI
-807 SSDRYE
+807 SSDKYE

-818 IQKMISFLGGSK
+818 IPNIRNLFFNGNK
-830 EERVQ
+830 EEKEQ
-835 ALVFFQNLKNK
+835 ALVFFQNAIKK
-846 YLCSGSSIKTHISKL
+846 YLCSGSSIKNHILKL
-861 KRFLYNEGYKFELT
+861 KRFLYNEGYEFELT
-875 DELVN
+875 EEVVN
-880 KYKER
+880 RYKER

>member
-1 VDKTNRDNEKKFDY
+1 MDKQKKNNEKKFDY
-15 TKCKRLMED
+15 IKCKRLMED

-62 IKDYILHNNRFKWF
+62 IKDYILHNNKFKWF

-95 KGNLVFIESKYT
+95 KGNLVLIESKYT

-112 QHEDSIGL
+112 QHEDPIGL

-134 PDVTLDNSKQI
+134 PDITLDNSKQI
-145 FGVISVLL
+145 FGVISILL
-153 EGNHNVGE
+153 EGNYNVGE

-217 LDDKEMITIPKA
+217 LDDKEMIIVPKA

-242 WKAIKKNLRNINI
+242 WKAIKKNLRNINM

-264 SKTSLREVIRI
+264 SKTSLREVIRV
-275 FNKKIKNYGQ
+275 FNKKIKTYGQ
-285 DLKMEHFEFKEKVK
+285 DLKMEHFEFKETVK

-308 LNQKIKD
+308 INKQTKE
-315 ELIKK
+315 ELITK
-320 IRTFKDGE
+320 IRAFKDGE

-377 KVKALFEEARAN
+377 KIKALFEEARAN

-426 DGVDTGEQKII
+426 DGVDTGEQRII

-464 PTEEE
+464 PSEEE

-484 EFMSILSQKN
+484 KFITILNQKN

-510 KNICESMKKKKQ
+510 KNICENMKKKTR
-522 YQNFILEKN
+522 YLNFKLENNPNKRN
-531 LIKKN
+531 E
-536 DYFKDI
+536 YFKDI
-542 LNIVFKEKMN
+542 LDEVFREKMN
-552 NIINNMVDNNG
+552 NIIYNMKNING
-563 LEVFSDISNV
+563 LEVFSNISNV
-573 NTLYGQDVDK
+573 NILYGQDVDK

-597 TTKQRQDREA
+597 TTKERQDREE

-627 ELVKNICKENNLIY
+627 ELVKNICKENNLIF
-641 VGANGKSFIGNTEKN
+641 VGANGKSFIGNTEKS

-668 YRLSNLCSD
+668 YKLSNLCPD
-677 EQGVVLF
+677 EQGEVLF

-703 VLTKLSN
+703 VLTKISD
-710 DKNQAGIRH
+710 DKSQAGIRH
-719 DASKILLIGATNF
+719 NASKILLMGATNF
-732 YDRIDEAVKR
+732 YDDIDEAVKR
-742 PGRFDGHFALRN
+742 PGRFDGHFSLRN
-754 PRKEDAKKIILETF
+754 PRKVDAIKIIVESF
-768 NQENIRISNIDIIDR
+768 NQEDMTISNVNIVES
-783 FYEVIRAEDSEDI
+783 FYEVIRNEDSEKI
-796 NITITNAFEKL
+796 NILKNL
-807 SSDRYE
+807 SNDRYE
-813 VEDSE
+813 IEDSE
-818 IQKMISFLGGSK
+818 IQKMLNLLSGSK
-830 EERVQ
+830 EEKEQ
-835 ALVFFQNLKNK
+835 GLVFLERAKSK
-846 YLCSGSSIKTHISKL
+846 YLCSGSSIKTHILKL
-861 KRFLYNEGYKFELT
+861 KRFLYNEGYFDKDKLEIT
-875 DELVN
+875 EELVS